1 MAWFEDLTECTYF
14 GIRVETLLAVGW
26 LEQGRAFPVGEVD
39 HKVYAA
45 LKKYLVN
52 PWQPT
57 MFLGFHS
64 CDLVTDP
71 PICRVT
77 APHVYDVTEPPTHG
91 SRNLF
96 VPGAGVIYV
105 CPELI
110 THYMNVH
117 SYKPPDVFC
126 NAVLSCPKMKSRRY
140 MRAILNN
147 GGRSMLKA
155 LSDRAK
161 HAQR

>member
-14 GIRVETLLAVGW
+14 DIRVETLLAVGW

-45 LKKYLVN
+45 LKEYLVN
-52 PWQPT
+52 PWQPAI
-57 MFLGFHS
+57 FFGFHS
-64 CDLVTDP
+64 CDLVT
-71 PICRVT
+71 
-77 APHVYDVTEPPTHG
+77 EPATHG
-91 SRNLF
+91 SKNLF

-155 LSDRAK
+155 LSDLAK
-161 HAQR
+161 RTQR